1 MTYISYLSNLT
12 EKNFDTQTKPYTIHE
27 NIKHAIIGENHYPLI
42 EHHDG
47 QDLFVIILPF
57 YNNKNNTISLL
68 ECDILKDKD
77 HCFVITDNKETLIK
91 KIVDMVSIKKESSA
105 DTMIFELLL
114 QLCHHILIQ
123 ISLLEN
129 RIILLKEHTVDK

>member
-12 EKNFDTQTKPYTIHE
+12 LKNIDIHTKPYTIHE
-27 NIKHAIIGENHYPLI
+27 DIKHAIIGENHYPLI

-47 QDLFVIILPF
+47 QDLFIIIVPF

-77 HCFVITDNKETLIK
+77 HCFIITDHKEPLIK
-91 KIVDMVSIKKESSA
+91 KIVDTVS
-105 DTMIFELLL
+105 
-114 QLCHHILIQ
+114 
-123 ISLLEN
+123 
-129 RIILLKEHTVDK
+129 LKT

>member
-12 EKNFDTQTKPYTIHE
+12 LKNIDIHTKPYTIHE
-27 NIKHAIIGENHYPLI
+27 DIKNAIIGENHYPLI

-47 QDLFVIILPF
+47 QDLFIIIVPF

-77 HCFVITDNKETLIK
+77 HCFIITDNKEPLIK
-91 KIVDMVSIKKESSA
+91 KIVDTVS
-105 DTMIFELLL
+105 
-114 QLCHHILIQ
+114 
-123 ISLLEN
+123 
-129 RIILLKEHTVDK
+129 LKT